1 MAKSRRWKLKIY
13 DRFSYL
19 IHLIKMPE
27 NATQTDSYTI
37 AATALSQRNHSVFV
51 TTNYEKR
58 KKHYKV
64 RQLLQMTVI
73 TVTYHFALT
82 MKRVQRVFFTWKV
95 RYTAQVMLET
105 DQFICQQLKKLAA
118 WLKK

>member
-1 MAKSRRWKLKIY
+1 MIGFHIY
-13 DRFSYL
+13 
-19 IHLIKMPE
+19 LIKMFE

-64 RQLLQMTVI
+64 RQQLQMTVI
-73 TVTYHFALT
+73 TDTYHFALT
-82 MKRVQRVFFTWKV
+82 MKMV
-95 RYTAQVMLET
+95 
-105 DQFICQQLKKLAA
+105 
-118 WLKK
+118 

>member
-1 MAKSRRWKLKIY
+1 ML
-13 DRFSYL
+13 
-19 IHLIKMPE
+19 E

-64 RQLLQMTVI
+64 RQLLQ
-73 TVTYHFALT
+73 TYHFALT

>member
-1 MAKSRRWKLKIY
+1 ML
-13 DRFSYL
+13 
-19 IHLIKMPE
+19 E

-105 DQFICQQLKKLAA
+105 DQFDLSTVKKAGCMV
-118 WLKK
+118 KKVGVFISLFL